1 MAYVQWRSAMTETQI
16 EWVQKRAYALWEEEG
31 RPTGREHA
39 HWEQAM
45 KERAALEG
53 TAASSDGREV
63 KSKPKRAPAEIKV
76 SGAAKAAAKTAPKK
90 STARK
95 PA

>member
-1 MAYVQWRSAMTETQI
+1 MTETQR

-31 RPTGREHA
+31 RPSGRDHA

-53 TAASSDGREV
+53 SAASADGKEV
-63 KSKPKRAPAEIKV
+63 KSRTKRAAPEIKV
-76 SGAAKAAAKTAPKK
+76 SSAAKATKSAPKK
-90 STARK
+90 SSPRK
-95 PA
+95 SA